1 MELNFDG
8 VLLKAG
14 LIGVRVG
21 GLMTFAPFFS
31 SIGIPA
37 RVKVAL
43 SVAITAILYPIYG
56 SVVPP
61 IETLDWIH
69 VIASEVLAGLLLGL
83 TLQFVFDGARLAGQ
97 TIGFQMGFSLAN
109 LIDPQSQVNTVVL
122 SIFYQLITL
131 FFFLQL
137 DVHHWVIRGL
147 AKSFVYLPAGTARAT
162 PAATEELLRLA
173 GGDVADRRS
182 DCCPGIGGHLS
193 GRRGSGFHGEGLAP
207 DADSLHGTLREER
220 DRNRGHA
227 GLGQILACRVRGAFP
242 ESRRVDGTIT
252 SSCAV
257 ITEFGA

>member
-37 RVKVAL
+37 RVKVGL

-56 SVVPP
+56 SMVPP
-61 IETLDWIH
+61 IETLDWIQ

-97 TIGFQMGFSLAN
+97 TVGFQMGFSLAN

-173 GGDVADRRS
+173 GGMWLIAVQIAAPVLVATFLADVALGFMGKAS
-182 DCCPGIGGHLS
+182 PQMPILFMGLSVKNVIGTAVMLGSVKYWPAVFEGHFLRAVES
-193 GRRGSGFHGEGLAP
+193 TERLLHLA
-207 DADSLHGTLREER
+207 R
-220 DRNRGHA
+220 
-227 GLGQILACRVRGAFP
+227 
-242 ESRRVDGTIT
+242 
-252 SSCAV
+252 
-257 ITEFGA
+257 